1 MFSPGM
7 QVMIRARDDPTV
19 RVHKLRPRYTG
30 PYKIVREYQ
39 NNVEV
44 IDWRP
49 HRKVALIHK
58 YKNEARNIPKFER
71 YLVNKDRLKPCG
83 DLSHYFDENL
93 SRRFFQEFWDL
104 IRDVQPITDIERMA
118 NPSQFVHEMPKHR
131 PSSLITPAQVGITHP
146 PLIPRHLFTDESGIH
161 RPKSTHSGLPRV
173 DRSTTTMSSIHT
185 SQTEK
190 GADLQ
195 DINQTDED
203 ERSEISLQED
213 QYQTN
218 NMEDDNQIQDEEV
231 ITLPSDGSEREE
243 ENDDGNDQAN
253 DQLDNQIRNE
263 TQTGTTNR
271 PKITTNTGPLTRL
284 QIKQKYETRKHYDPN
299 EDHRSQSKY
308 NSTKIYKKG
317 IDHKTKQERIISPH
331 PPIREI
337 WKQSEKPGGSV
348 KSKTTSQ
355 MAGQSQTNAEVDRYS
370 VMPLPGGTSVLIPDK
385 SNQTVKNSTKSIKPN
400 EQSNIERNK

>member
-1 MFSPGM
+1 M
-7 QVMIRARDDPTV
+7 
-19 RVHKLRPRYTG
+19 
-30 PYKIVREYQ
+30 
-39 NNVEV
+39 
-44 IDWRP
+44 
-49 HRKVALIHK
+49 
-58 YKNEARNIPKFER
+58 
-71 YLVNKDRLKPCG
+71 
-83 DLSHYFDENL
+83 
-93 SRRFFQEFWDL
+93 
-104 IRDVQPITDIERMA
+104 QPITDVERMA
-118 NPSQFVHEMPKHR
+118 TLSQFVDKVPNHR
-131 PSSLITPAQVGITHP
+131 PSSLVTPAQIGITHP
-146 PLIPRHLFTDESGIH
+146 PLIPGHLFTNESGLSK
-161 RPKSTHSGLPRV
+161 PKTKNSGLPRE
-173 DRSTTTMSSIHT
+173 DRSTTTMSSLNKP
-185 SQTEK
+185 QNEDED
-190 GADLQ
+190 DLQ
-195 DINQTDED
+195 EIDHQTNED
-203 ERSEISLQED
+203 DRSEISLQED

-218 NMEDDNQIQDEEV
+218 NIEDDNQIQDEEV

>member
-1 MFSPGM
+1 
-7 QVMIRARDDPTV
+7 
-19 RVHKLRPRYTG
+19 
-30 PYKIVREYQ
+30 
-39 NNVEV
+39 
-44 IDWRP
+44 
-49 HRKVALIHK
+49 
-58 YKNEARNIPKFER
+58 
-71 YLVNKDRLKPCG
+71 
-83 DLSHYFDENL
+83 
-93 SRRFFQEFWDL
+93 
-104 IRDVQPITDIERMA
+104 
-118 NPSQFVHEMPKHR
+118 MPKHR
-131 PSSLITPAQVGITHP
+131 PSSLITPAQIGITHP
-146 PLIPRHLFTDESGIH
+146 PLIPSHLFTNESGIH
-161 RPKSTHSGLPRV
+161 RPQSTHSGLPRV

-284 QIKQKYETRKHYDPN
+284 QIKQKYETRKQYDPN

-370 VMPLPGGTSVLIPDK
+370 VMPLPGGTSVLIPEK